1 MNIKIGSSKLKNIM
15 KKFFTQTKFIFA
27 IIFVAVLF
35 TAQAQVARIDIEGL
49 GGFDASLAAFG
60 ANDPC
65 TLADIEAPLRLAN
78 DGTPNSLGCNP
89 YNDPNLAGKIAV
101 VNRGECAFEI
111 KTENAEANGAVA
123 LLVCNTEPGLRPMSP
138 ETGAASIPTILLG
151 VEDCFNILAELEG
164 GNEASATISSNLP
177 AISPAVTIAWG
188 DQPGQGQFDGGLNG
202 WTAQNCT
209 TDNSGDVVEVL
220 SWEWYENPVED
231 WFGSQMTS
239 YSRCNGAAGYDAT
252 RWNIDNGDLSEPD
265 FYPDHHC
272 ELVSPVIDLS
282 DAGPVSLQFWQVNFS
297 LNGNDNPGDPVSR
310 IFISTD
316 GGMTFGDPISVETNN
331 ILTADQTNWANG
343 ELRRYF
349 LPDLAGESQVVLRFE
364 FHGDF
369 YAWYIDDVY
378 FIETPDNSL
387 TINEDVY
394 GAAPSY
400 LTPVSLVDPVLG
412 IGEVSNTG
420 LQTQP
425 NTRVD
430 IEYSGPVTGSAQ
442 VDLGDLASDS
452 TSFDCADQ
460 LFQPT
465 EVGRYL
471 AEMTADSDS
480 TDFDYSDNSVT
491 FQFEVT
497 DSIWAKDAGEVN
509 GSIRPG
515 GNPAPSAFIWGAA
528 YTVNENYS
536 GTDMI
541 YGAEFGFQ
549 LEDSIDGSTQFV
561 SYEILEWDDS
571 NQDGTVQ
578 QNERIALNGGM
589 NGGFIQFNYRDGIDG
604 ELNTYNFEEET
615 TIDPIPLEAGKTYI
629 IAVYWQNEE
638 RYLQMLGYNGLDY
651 LGMRVAYDEC
661 TNVARYHDVI
671 GVGQADITGDWSTGG
686 WTSGTAPVM
695 RLITKPLP
703 VSNEEIT
710 QDYSFN
716 LYPNPAQSVVNL
728 DLEFENTVENLEV
741 SITGISG
748 KIMDVRQLDRVQNTQ
763 VQINV
768 DNYATGVYF
777 AKIRTDE
784 GIATQRFVVGK

>member
-1 MNIKIGSSKLKNIM
+1 M

-27 IIFVAVLF
+27 IIFVAGLF

-49 GGFDASLAAFG
+49 GGYDASLAAFG

-65 TLADIEAPLRLAN
+65 NFTEVQAPLRLVN
-78 DGTPNSLGCNP
+78 DGTPNSLGCDP
-89 YNDPNLAGKIAV
+89 YNDPDIAGKIAV
-101 VNRGECAFEI
+101 VNRGDCGFET
-111 KTENAEANGAVA
+111 KTVNAEANGAVA
-123 LLVCNTEPGLRPMSP
+123 ILICNTEPGLRPMSP
-138 ETGAASIPTILLG
+138 ETNAASIPTILLG

-177 AISPAVTIAWG
+177 SISPAVTIAWG

-202 WTAQNCT
+202 WTGQNCT
-209 TDNSGDVVEVL
+209 TDNSGNVVEVL
-220 SWEWYENPVED
+220 EWQWYENPVED

-239 YSRCNGAAGYDAT
+239 YSRCNGAVGYDAT
-252 RWNIDNGDLSEPD
+252 RWNIDNGDLSNPNN
-265 FYPDHHC
+265 YPNHAC

-282 DAGPVSLQFWQVNFS
+282 SAGPVSLQFWQVNFS

-310 IFISTD
+310 FFVSTD
-316 GGMTFGDPISVETNN
+316 GGMTYGEPIYVETNN

-349 LPDLAGESQVVLRFE
+349 LPELAGESQIVLKFE
-364 FHGDF
+364 FYGDF
-369 YAWYIDDVY
+369 YSWYIDDVY

-387 TINEDVY
+387 TINESVY

-400 LTPVSLVDPVLG
+400 LTPQSLVDPVLG
-412 IGEVSNTG
+412 IAEVSNTG

-430 IEYSGPVTGSAQ
+430 IEYSGPIAGSST
-442 VDLGDLASDS
+442 VFLGDLASDS

-480 TDFDYSDNSVT
+480 TDFDYSDNNVS

-497 DSIWAKDAGEVN
+497 DSIWGKDAGEVN
-509 GSIRPG
+509 GSIRPADD
-515 GNPAPSAFIWGAA
+515 PAFVWGAV
-528 YTVNENYS
+528 YSVNENYS

-541 YGAEFGFQ
+541 YGAEFGFE
-549 LEDSIDGSTQFV
+549 LADSIDGSTQFV
-561 SYEILEWDDS
+561 SYEVLEWDDS
-571 NQDGTVQ
+571 NADGTVQ
-578 QNERIALNGGM
+578 LGERNSLG
-589 NGGFIQFNYRDGIDG
+589 GGFIQFTYRDGVDG
-604 ELNTYNFEEET
+604 EVNTYNFEEEQ
-615 TIDPIPLEAGKTYI
+615 TINPIPMEAGKNYI
-629 IAVYWQNEE
+629 LALTWQNSE
-638 RYLQMLGYNGLDY
+638 RDLNILGYNGLDY

-671 GVGQADITGDWSTGG
+671 GVGQSDINGDWSTGG
-686 WTSGTAPVM
+686 WSSGTSPIM
-695 RLITKPLP
+695 RLITKPLV

-728 DLEFENTVENLEV
+728 DLEFENKVENLEV
-741 SITGISG
+741 SITDISG
-748 KIMDVRQLDRVQNTQ
+748 KIMDVRQLERVQNTQ

-777 AKIRTDE
+777 AKVRTDE